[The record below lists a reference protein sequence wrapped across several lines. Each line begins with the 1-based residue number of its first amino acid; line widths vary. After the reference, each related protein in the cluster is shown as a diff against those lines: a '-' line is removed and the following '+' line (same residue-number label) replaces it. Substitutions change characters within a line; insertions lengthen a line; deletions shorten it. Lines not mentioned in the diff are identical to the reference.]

1 MDKIIK
7 KKTKPNTNKKNE
19 NKENLTI
26 IEPIKKETIKEEAI
40 YIPKKNK
47 SHWLKTIVYLII
59 ICHFILYI
67 NVLYYDNKIPW
78 FTTGINN
85 CLELSKFIR
94 GQK

>member
-1 MDKIIK
+1 MNKIIK
-7 KKTKPNTNKKNE
+7 KKTKSNTNKKIA
-19 NKENLTI
+19 NKENLTK
-26 IEPIKKETIKEEAI
+26 IETMKEETI

-47 SHWLKTIVYLII
+47 SHWLKILAYLTI

-85 CLELSKFIR
+85 CLELIKSIG

>member
-1 MDKIIK
+1 MKKIIK
-7 KKTKPNTNKKNE
+7 KKTKSNTNKKNA
-19 NKENLTI
+19 NKENLTK
-26 IEPIKKETIKEEAI
+26 IEPMKEETI

-47 SHWLKTIVYLII
+47 SHWLKTLAYLTI

-85 CLELSKFIR
+85 CLELIKSIG